1 LKTIQ
6 IKGVS
11 KLYGSIRALDK
22 VDMTIEPNRIYGLL
36 GRNGAGKTT
45 LLNLMTNRIFP
56 TEGEIIIDGET
67 VFENDKVLRDIFYM
81 TEQNL
86 YPEGERI
93 KNIFKWTKEFYPLFD
108 MEYAKGLSEKFGLD
122 TKRKVKDL
130 STGYTSIFKAIAAL
144 SSNADTIL
152 FDEPILGLDANH
164 RDMFY
169 KELIANYSQ
178 RPKTI
183 IISTHLIE
191 EVASVIEEAI
201 IIKEGKLILKQ
212 SVEELLSGAYIVS
225 GEASR
230 VDKYIQGKKCI
241 GIETIGSF
249 KSATILEAAGN
260 KDEALA
266 EELEVEFSKAELQKL
281 FIGLTNN
288 WRRDSY
294 E

>member
-1 LKTIQ
+1 MKLKTIQ

-11 KLYGSIRALDK
+11 KVYGRTKALDK
-22 VDMTIEPNRIYGLL
+22 VDITIESNRIYGLL

-45 LLNLMTNRIFP
+45 LLNLMTNKIFP
-56 TEGEIIIDGET
+56 TEGEIVIDGET
-67 VFENDKVLRDIFYM
+67 VLENDKALRNIFYM

-93 KNIFKWTKEFYPLFD
+93 RNIYKWTKEFYPSFD

-122 TKRKVKDL
+122 TKKKVKDL
-130 STGYTSIFKAIAAL
+130 STGYASIFKAIAAL
-144 SSNADTIL
+144 ASNADIVL
-152 FDEPILGLDANH
+152 FDEPVLGLDANH

-169 KELIANYSQ
+169 RELISSYSES
-178 RPKTI
+178 PKTI

-230 VDKYIQGKKCI
+230 VDKYIQGKKCV

-249 KSATILEAAGN
+249 KSATVLEAVN
-260 KDEALA
+260 NRDEALS
-266 EELEVEFSKAELQKL
+266 EELKLEFARAELQKL
-281 FIGLTNN
+281 FISLTN
-288 WRRDSY
+288 
-294 E
+294 